1 MDFQFEISR
10 RLSRE
15 HLDVTALLA
24 RLDKFMHS
32 HSLEHRPDWQNPET
46 RRVLGDLRGALR
58 AEVPNHFAIEE
69 QELFPLYAQ
78 EGGSDMVELLLEDH
92 RVILDLAD
100 ELQPLVDKALSS
112 PDGLGQAEWETFRA
126 KGQAFATELCAH
138 AEKEEF
144 GFVPAMDE
152 LLDSGTAKRIFDRYL
167 QM

>member
-15 HLDVTALLA
+15 HQEVTALLT
-24 RLDKFMHS
+24 RLEKFMHS
-32 HSLEHRPDWQNPET
+32 HGLDRQPHWQDPET

-58 AEVPNHFAIEE
+58 HEVPDHFAIEE

-92 RVILDLAD
+92 RVILNLAD
-100 ELQPLVDKALSS
+100 EIRPLVDQALGS
-112 PDGLGQAEWETFRA
+112 PEGLSPAEWDTFRA
-126 KGQAFATELCAH
+126 KGTAFATELCAH

-152 LLDSGTAKRIFDRYL
+152 LLDSDTAKRIFDRYR